1 MDEIDQIS
9 NLNQRFQIKN
19 RLTDAYQ
26 TVPLRVSEISRGEQ
40 LEKLGFKELDA
51 LHLACAESGA
61 ADIFLTTDDG
71 LLRRAQRNS
80 LHLHVP
86 VENPY
91 TWFQEIIGN
100 ERIRDDR

>member
-1 MDEIDQIS
+1 MNEIDQIS

-19 RLTDAYQ
+19 RLTAAHQ

-40 LEKLGFKELDA
+40 LEELGFKEPDA

-61 ADIFLTTDDG
+61 SDIFLTTDDG
-71 LLRRAQRNS
+71 LLRRAERNS
-80 LHLHVP
+80 SYLHVR

-91 TWFQEIIGN
+91 TWFQEITGN